1 LRLQLSFVVDF
12 IWLKKFGAWASAN
25 NLEASQM
32 NLHMTGHHVEITP
45 SLREYANTKMLRVK
59 RHFEH
64 VIDVN
69 IILTVEKL
77 RQKAEISVHLSG
89 KDIYVESTEEDMY
102 AAIDSMIDKLDRQ
115 VMKHKEKSKSKHQ
128 VDAVK
133 RMVEQ

>member
-1 LRLQLSFVVDF
+1 
-12 IWLKKFGAWASAN
+12 
-25 NLEASQM
+25 M

-59 RHFEH
+59 RHFDH

-77 RQKAEISVHLSG
+77 RQKAEVSVHLSG

-102 AAIDSMIDKLDRQ
+102 AALDSMIDKLDRQ

-128 VDAVK
+128 VEAVK
-133 RMVEQ
+133 RSMVEQ